1 MSIFTLKP
9 LRDQDQEELLNQIIS
24 EIRKYLV
31 KSGINQDISQVVM
44 KVVLGTL
51 KDEITSKN
59 ILAQLRVIVFPM
71 IENFTSDK
79 NEREIIL
86 KKLVVKTLPILK
98 ATIESSIQK

>member
-1 MSIFTLKP
+1 MSLFTRQP
-9 LRDQDQEELLNQIIS
+9 LREKEQEELLNKIIS

-31 KSGINQDISQVVM
+31 KNGINQDISQVVM

-51 KDEITSKN
+51 KDEITSRY

-71 IENFTSDK
+71 IDNYTSDK

-86 KKLVVKTLPILK
+86 KKLVAKTLPILK